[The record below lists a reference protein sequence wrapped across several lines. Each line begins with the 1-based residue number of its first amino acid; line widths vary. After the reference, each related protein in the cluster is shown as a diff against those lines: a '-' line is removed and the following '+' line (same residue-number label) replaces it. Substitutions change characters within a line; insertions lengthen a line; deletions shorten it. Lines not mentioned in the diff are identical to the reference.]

1 MKKFTE
7 SILIDKENP
16 YSEKIRQE
24 IENVDIEIIVEN
36 DLLSHDVLNP
46 MEQMNLLFC
55 LEYKL
60 LIEKYSISPFT
71 AVISTHL
78 IEEVATVIENV
89 IIIKKGTII
98 KNQSCEELL
107 SSGYCISGTASQID
121 SYLSSYGS
129 SQELIGTDSIGGLK
143 TAYLLGTPDSSA
155 VSGLEVS
162 QMDLQKLFIQLTNS

>member
-36 DLLSHDVLNP
+36 DLLSHDVLNS

-60 LIEKYSISPFT
+60 LIEKY
-71 AVISTHL
+71 
-78 IEEVATVIENV
+78 N
-89 IIIKKGTII
+89 KK
-98 KNQSCEELL
+98 L
-107 SSGYCISGTASQID
+107 
-121 SYLSSYGS
+121 
-129 SQELIGTDSIGGLK
+129 
-143 TAYLLGTPDSSA
+143 AYLNYLISYYIFVILTPPFSEEIALKYAKDA
-155 VSGLEVS
+155 MKLYNHKKYLEWIEYVK
-162 QMDLQKLFIQLTNS
+162 QGN